1 LQDEFEAFCL
11 EQNMNRKLATLEQA
25 IAAQTAAAAAHGSDA
40 AGSSSS
46 SAAAAAAT
54 SAPLLQAAVT
64 AREVSRTA
72 AMEAKRAEHARL
84 TAAVEAAEA
93 AVGSDLEACT
103 ALLEGLQE
111 RLEGMATRQDELEAA
126 AASIATAAP

>member
-1 LQDEFEAFCL
+1 
-11 EQNMNRKLATLEQA
+11 MNRKLATLEQA
-25 IAAQTAAAAAHGSDA
+25 IAAQTAAAAAAHSSDA

-46 SAAAAAAT
+46 SAAAAAA
-54 SAPLLQAAVT
+54 SAPLQEAQVT
-64 AREVSRTA
+64 ARDVARTA
-72 AMEAKRAEHARL
+72 AMEVKRAEHARL

-93 AVGSDLEACT
+93 AVGGDLEACS

-111 RLEGMATRQDELEAA
+111 RLEDMATRQVELEAA